1 MEYIVFSYKKKARSE
16 IFYSFGDY
24 HKNNS
29 KRGSFDSLFFCEKS
43 HIYNKKIYIKN
54 GRRVIMNPET
64 LSEYFVKYMN
74 SIVSCCNTKNQESLY
89 VKNNLIHKT
98 WEFQNELMQFEK
110 EISDEILADNVLF
123 GSYSLLYEL
132 SYKIKDEMLGFLRDS
147 SLDINFF
154 DNFSSICHHFLEVID
169 HYIQWKSV
177 REERLMRF
185 GFCKV
190 GVEEIFLIPYYIF
203 SIVPK
208 TFEFVNLY
216 GCAIEKKRIPVSSQE
231 LILGCLP
238 YGIMLKEI

>member
-1 MEYIVFSYKKKARSE
+1 MKSE
-16 IFYSFGDY
+16 
-24 HKNNS
+24 K
-29 KRGSFDSLFFCEKS
+29 L
-43 HIYNKKIYIKN
+43 
-54 GRRVIMNPET
+54 T
-64 LSEYFVKYMN
+64 EYFVKYMN
-74 SIVSCCNTKNQESLY
+74 CVASYGNAKAQEPLY
-89 VKNNLIHKT
+89 IKNNLIHKT
-98 WEFQNELMQFEK
+98 WEFQNELIQFEK

-154 DNFSSICHHFLEVID
+154 DNFSSIYHHFLEVID

-177 REERLMRF
+177 REEKLMQF

-203 SIVPK
+203 SIVPE

-216 GCAIEKKRIPVSSQE
+216 GCAIKKKRIPVSSQE